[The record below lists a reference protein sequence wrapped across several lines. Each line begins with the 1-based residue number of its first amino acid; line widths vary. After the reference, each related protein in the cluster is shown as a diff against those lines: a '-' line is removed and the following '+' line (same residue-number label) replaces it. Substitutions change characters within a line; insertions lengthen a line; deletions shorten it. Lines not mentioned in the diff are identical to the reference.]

1 MTDAWNRV
9 GTGGRHHHPR
19 RRRAGVDAGR
29 QGDIIRAG
37 GALRVRRFRYRGETT
52 APKRHV
58 AVSGGGAENL
68 KGFELEDLE
77 ARIEQLENRDTK
89 EIRPNS
95 NLRLA
100 A

>member
-1 MTDAWNRV
+1 V
-9 GTGGRHHHPR
+9 VLVPGGRAISSAPEAR
-19 RRRAGVDAGR
+19 SV
-29 QGDIIRAG
+29 
-37 GALRVRRFRYRGETT
+37 VRRFRYRGETT